1 MNEYVVG
8 LLTIATGRYIEFL
21 PGLYSSIDE
30 KFLKNNQIKCYLFT
44 DNIEE
49 ARKIIPSTSDRLDYH
64 FFEIKRHG
72 FPGDTL
78 YRYRH
83 FSTLSDRLMGRGLE
97 KPDFLFYSDA
107 DMLVVDDV
115 GQEIFPKVETGLIA
129 TAHPGFYRGKTPA
142 HPFGTPETRPESKAF
157 IPGNR
162 YRPCYVAGGF
172 NGGAYN
178 AFVTMSC
185 EISSNI
191 DDDYARGI
199 IAVWHDESHL
209 NEYVT
214 RSENLSCLKIMTPS
228 YCFAEYNNP
237 HQVGYPAKIVALD
250 KNHAE
255 LRS

>member
-1 MNEYVVG
+1 MNEHVIG
-8 LLTIATGRYIEFL
+8 LLTIATGKYIEFL

-30 KFLKNNQIKCYLFT
+30 NFLKSNRIQCYLFT

-49 ARKIIPSTSDRLDYH
+49 ARKMIPSTSDRLDYH

-83 FSTLSDRLMGRGLE
+83 FSTLSDRLSKHGLE

-107 DMLVVDDV
+107 DMLIVDSV
-115 GQEIFPKVETGLIA
+115 GQEILPKENNGLIA

-157 IPGNR
+157 IPNNR

-172 NGGAYN
+172 NGGAYD
-178 AFVTMSC
+178 AFITMSH

-191 DDDYARGI
+191 DNDHERGI

-214 RSENLSCLKIMTPS
+214 RPENLTNLKIMVPS

-237 HQVGYPAKIVALD
+237 QQVGYPAKIVALD

-255 LRS
+255 VRS

>member
-1 MNEYVVG
+1 MNEYVIG
-8 LLTIATGRYIEFL
+8 LLTIATGKYIEFL
-21 PGLYSSIDE
+21 PGLYSSIDQ
-30 KFLKNNQIKCYLFT
+30 KFLKNNKINCYLFT

-49 ARKIIPSTSDRLDYH
+49 AKKMIPPTSDRLDYH

-83 FSTLSDRLMGRGLE
+83 FSTLDDRLSNAGLV

-107 DMLVVDDV
+107 DMLIVDEV
-115 GQEIFPKVETGLIA
+115 GQEILPRIDVGLIA

-142 HPFGTPETRPESKAF
+142 HPLGTPETRSNSKAF
-157 IPGNR
+157 IPRDR

-178 AFVTMSC
+178 AFITMSH

-191 DDDYARGI
+191 DDDYSRGI

-214 RSENLSCLKIMTPS
+214 RPENLSCLKIMTPS

-237 HQVGYPAKIVALD
+237 QQVGYNAKIVALD

-255 LRS
+255 VRS